1 MEQPNKQKN
10 ICVSVAADFT
20 TNPGADL
27 IEHSDYSGQEFYE
40 KILKPKFEEAIA
52 KETQL
57 DVNLDFTNGYTA
69 SFINQCFGSLVEEFG
84 IEQVYRTVSIISN
97 EEPQWINYIYGTVF
111 KNAQKRYDDKNNR
124 QKTAIKLL
132 ELYKKIYRLVIDFQE
147 RFQLLEN
154 KFDVSLVGDTL
165 YGMSITDECIDDMIS
180 FGRISMD
187 ESKKEIRITFTYN
200 NKEIVLPYEVLDYND
215 TEIDELVKNEFNTH
229 LNGKIERKKRE
240 QEECDDILEKLNLA
254 KENLAIQESSTQKSS
269 AQINNPNKQNQNKA
283 ALRQL
288 ESTFLDIMEK
298 YDIEEKWND
307 YIDELSKSILDK

>member
-10 ICVSVAADFT
+10 ICVSVARDFT
-20 TNPGADL
+20 TNPGADI

-52 KETQL
+52 KDAQL
-57 DVNLDFTNGYTA
+57 DVNLDFTNGYAA
-69 SFINQCFGSLVEEFG
+69 SFLNQCFGSLVEEFG
-84 IEQVYRTVSIISN
+84 IEQVYRTVSIIST

-111 KNAQKRYDDKNNR
+111 KNAQKRYDDKKGH
-124 QKTAIKLL
+124 QKTAAKLI

-154 KFDVSLVGDTL
+154 KFDVSLFDDAL

-187 ESKKEIRITFTYN
+187 DAKKEIRITFTYN

-215 TEIDELVKNEFNTH
+215 TEIDELVKNEFKTH
-229 LNGKIERKKRE
+229 LNNKIERKK
-240 QEECDDILEKLNLA
+240 KNA
-254 KENLAIQESSTQKSS
+254 KNVNE
-269 AQINNPNKQNQNKA
+269 
-283 ALRQL
+283 
-288 ESTFLDIMEK
+288 
-298 YDIEEKWND
+298 
-307 YIDELSKSILDK
+307 